1 MKSPPRPTF
10 YMTLVKAG
18 EHKVLL
24 IDTLH
29 LKIHHQ
35 RMETTNFESID
46 TTWIENIALEEINM
60 DESGVINMDSHL
72 DTYQLLEEESI
83 EFMNQIKDRVELFIC
98 KFNQYRSSMS
108 SGHQVK
114 IFKISNTVNDFM
126 LFRNSLRLI
135 ISRKANDLITIG
147 FLSSGN
153 DLLSPRLS
161 SQQSSGNE
169 PAHEIRAHVGAFN
182 KISWLFQ
189 GSSVDVDAMVR
200 HYVSEF
206 LKQSAR

>member
-1 MKSPPRPTF
+1 
-10 YMTLVKAG
+10 
-18 EHKVLL
+18 
-24 IDTLH
+24 
-29 LKIHHQ
+29 
-35 RMETTNFESID
+35 METTTFENID

-83 EFMNQIKDRVELFIC
+83 QFLDQIRDRVELFVS
-98 KFNQYRSSMS
+98 KFNQYRSSMN

-135 ISRKANDLITIG
+135 FSRKANDLISIG

-153 DLLSPRLS
+153 DMLSPRLNA
-161 SQQSSGNE
+161 QQTSGSE
-169 PAHEIRAHVGAFN
+169 AAHEIRAQVGAFN
-182 KISWLFQ
+182 NITWTFQ
-189 GSSVDVDAMVR
+189 GERVDIDSMVK
-200 HYVSEF
+200 HYVAEF
-206 LKQSAR
+206 LRQSAR